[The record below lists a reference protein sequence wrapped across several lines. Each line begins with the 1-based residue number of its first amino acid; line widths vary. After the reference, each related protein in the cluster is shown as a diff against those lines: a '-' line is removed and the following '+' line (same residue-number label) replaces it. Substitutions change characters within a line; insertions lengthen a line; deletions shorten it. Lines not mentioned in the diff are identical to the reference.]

1 MANKRAQSKSSASR
15 ASKSSSTQRRRSDS
29 GGRASTGRSR
39 ATQPKQAS
47 RSRAQAR
54 PWLSPQQQR
63 EMFSFVLIGLGL
75 LLLVLL
81 GTTDRGVVGAGIVG
95 LIQRS
100 FGSSG
105 VIVPIALM
113 IVGGLILWQER
124 FIDAPITGGNVTG
137 VALLML
143 VLLCTT
149 EFSSTSIIFRD
160 NLDSPRSIGGAIDLG
175 LMMAFGVAGAG
186 VLIALVFILGVMLTF
201 NVTLRQILATA
212 RAPFRALFQ
221 LLWSPK
227 YEEVSPDDELEPE
240 PVPFAEELKNKRAP
254 RPTLQQSAP
263 AKLAAVPSADEPQR
277 EMIFTP
283 IAARPTQAS
292 LFAQRSAADPA
303 SAATGETTKLD
314 PAQSVPAK
322 RALLANA
329 ETQRIELPATAQAAP
344 AAATATA
351 TPGAS
356 YTPVQPAAPAAKGAK
371 PAAPDDDSGI
381 AEIDASGPRQAW
393 PMPSVTL
400 LDDFSESEVDDNEK
414 RSKARV
420 IEDTLA
426 SFKIEAQVVGMNPGP
441 AVTQYLLQ
449 PAVGVKVS
457 RITGLDRDL
466 ALALAAPSVRIEAPI
481 PGTPHI
487 GIEIPN
493 SAIASVSMREV
504 IDTDEFTAHQG
515 RLRLALGKDV
525 SGTPVITDLTR
536 APHLLIA
543 GSTGSGKSVAVN
555 SIVCTLL
562 MNNTPDDLK
571 FIMVDPKM
579 VELIVYNNIPH
590 LLAPVVTELERVVSL
605 LKWAV
610 REMERRYKL
619 LAQKGFRNIDSYNK
633 VAKKGGAGLEPLP
646 YIVIIIDELA
656 DLMMMAPDEVE
667 TLVCRLAQMA
677 RAIGIHL
684 ILATQ
689 RPSVDVV
696 TGLIKANFPT
706 RMAFG
711 VTSQIDSRVI
721 LDQTGAEHLL
731 GRGDMLY
738 LASDAPKPIRVQ
750 GTFVSDREI
759 EVISR
764 FWRAAQKP
772 AEPTSKPLPLK
783 PRGDHAT
790 TETSTDQERQT
801 DGSAAVVAIEMAGV
815 SPLPDSHSGQLSD
828 VEQDELL
835 PKAIQLVRQHER
847 ASASLLQRRLRIG
860 YSKAA
865 QLIEMLEQRGIVG
878 PAEGGRSREVLSD
891 NPLGDKLDA

>member
-1 MANKRAQSKSSASR
+1 LFAFALM
-15 ASKSSSTQRRRSDS
+15 
-29 GGRASTGRSR
+29 
-39 ATQPKQAS
+39 
-47 RSRAQAR
+47 
-54 PWLSPQQQR
+54 
-63 EMFSFVLIGLGL
+63 GLGL

-81 GTTDRGVVGAGIVG
+81 GSAEPGVVGKGVVG
-95 LIQRS
+95 LIQAA
-100 FGSSG
+100 FGNSG
-105 VIVPIALM
+105 VILPILL
-113 IVGGLILWQER
+113 IVVGGLILVQER
-124 FIDAPITGGNVTG
+124 FVDAPITGGNVVG
-137 VALLML
+137 VVILAFVLMA
-143 VLLCTT
+143 VVEWNGTRT
-149 EFSSTSIIFRD
+149 IYED
-160 NLDSPRSIGGAIDLG
+160 GLDPPTSIGGAIDLG
-175 LMMAFGVAGAG
+175 LMYAFGPAGAV
-186 VLIALVFILGVMLTF
+186 VLLTLLFLLGVMLTF
-201 NVTLRQILATA
+201 NVTLRQILGKIQAGTQG
-212 RAPFRALFQ
+212 LWL
-221 LLWSPK
+221 LLWGEK
-227 YEEVSPDDELEPE
+227 LEVVNPDDDLEPE
-240 PVPFAEELKNKRAP
+240 PVPFAEELKAKRPA
-254 RPTLQQSAP
+254 RPALNGAQ
-263 AKLAAVPSADEPQR
+263 KLAENTRSAAAQPGDGELQR
-277 EMIFTP
+277 QMIFTP
-283 IAARPTQAS
+283 IAARPTQAG
-292 LFAQRSAADPA
+292 LFNRPEIQTVKNEAPRLDPTNAQRTA
-303 SAATGETTKLD
+303 
-314 PAQSVPAK
+314 
-322 RALLANA
+322 LANA
-329 ETQRIELPATAQAAP
+329 ETQRIEVGQIAKVEPTTAAP
-344 AAATATA
+344 VQTNAVA
-351 TPGAS
+351 TP
-356 YTPVQPAAPAAKGAK
+356 AKETGE
-371 PAAPDDDSGI
+371 PEI
-381 AEIDASGPRQAW
+381 AEIDASTPRQAW
-393 PMPSVTL
+393 PLPMVTI
-400 LDDFSESEVDDNEK
+400 LDSFSENEVDDNEK
-414 RSKARV
+414 RSKARI
-420 IEDTLA
+420 IEETLA

-441 AVTQYLLQ
+441 AVTQYQLQ

-457 RITGLDRDL
+457 RITGLEKDL
-466 ALALAAPSVRIEAPI
+466 ALALAAPSIRIEAPI
-481 PGTPHI
+481 PGTSYI

-493 SAIASVSMREV
+493 MAIASVSMKEV
-504 IDTDEFTAHQG
+504 LDTNEFMLHTG
-515 RLRLALGKDV
+515 RLKLALGKDV

-562 MNNTPDDLK
+562 MQATPEDLK

-706 RMAFG
+706 RMAFA

-721 LDQTGAEHLL
+721 LDQGGADQLL

-750 GTFVSDREI
+750 GTYVSDREI
-759 EVISR
+759 ETLTR
-764 FWRAAQKP
+764 FWRAALAHKP
-772 AEPTSKPLPLK
+772 ADETSAAAGKKPLPLK
-783 PRGDHAT
+783 PVQRDEDGTVTSEDAT
-790 TETSTDQERQT
+790 
-801 DGSAAVVAIEMAGV
+801 VGV
-815 SPLPDSHSGQLSD
+815 SPLPESHSGQLNAD
-828 VEQDELL
+828 EQDELL

-865 QLIEMLEQRGIVG
+865 QLIDMLEQRGVVG
-878 PAEGGRSREVLSD
+878 PAEGGRSREVFHEDS
-891 NPLGDKLDA
+891 GDGSI